1 MWIVYKCF
9 WNLATRAF
17 LNSAAKRDGVVRRNA
32 SGGQRGLLTDAK
44 ENGILGPDNVVQASN
59 RILPR
64 MTIKPG
70 LVWGG
75 GRRKHHMRPAQVYL
89 QRWQSA
95 TTSLMKLLSKPQT
108 HRDTITHACLESFPF
123 TCLTFQAT
131 SFAGCVC
138 GGGGELNSS

>member
-1 MWIVYKCF
+1 MGCLQMFLESRHQRVPKLCRKKRRCGVQECF
-9 WNLATRAF
+9 WR
-17 LNSAAKRDGVVRRNA
+17 SK
-32 SGGQRGLLTDAK
+32 GLLTDAK
-44 ENGILGPDNVVQASN
+44 ENGILEPDNVVQASDQ
-59 RILPR
+59 ILPR

-70 LVWGG
+70 LVFFWGG
-75 GRRKHHMRPAQVYL
+75 GRKHHMRPAQVYL

-95 TTSLMKLLSKPQT
+95 TTSLMKLLSKRQT

-138 GGGGELNSS
+138 GGEG